1 MWIHGGGFLSGDG
14 RPESFGPQYL
24 VSAFSRKHDH
34 RTPMFVRFFF
44 ITFVADYGH
53 NGHVLCHFI
62 WDLILAIN
70 SVFTSDGVWG
80 CGGDDQ
86 LQTLHTRFPQVL
98 RKNNCTVCRFL
109 SCWLL
114 LCLYNPSHSLGTEE
128 VPGNM
133 GMLDQVNFVSFCNN
147 FLIVTKL
154 GCCATLGSGEHCI
167 FWRRSSQGDLHQ
179 EPPHCPVEKNQ
190 LC

>member
-1 MWIHGGGFLSGDG
+1 MRCFL
-14 RPESFGPQYL
+14 EKFTQ
-24 VSAFSRKHDH
+24 
-34 RTPMFVRFFF
+34 
-44 ITFVADYGH
+44 
-53 NGHVLCHFI
+53 
-62 WDLILAIN
+62 LA
-70 SVFTSDGVWG
+70 
-80 CGGDDQ
+80 
-86 LQTLHTRFPQVL
+86 QTLHDCRSRRSWRISTLTRSCFMSFYL
-98 RKNNCTVCRFL
+98 RSDLGDQFCVHVRWRLGLWWWQSTTDSPHSVSSGAEKKNNCTVCRFL
-109 SCWLL
+109 SCWLP
-114 LCLYNPSHSLGTEE
+114 CLYNPSHSLGTEE

-154 GCCATLGSGEHCI
+154 GCCVTLGSGEHCI